1 MSDAKFIP
9 GLFFKDKHE
18 NAPDFVIC
26 KGSVKVADMLAWL
39 QKQDGEWVNFDLK
52 RSRDGK
58 PYASVDDWKPNQGN
72 TSSSGPRGGAPARE
86 RPARATDAPQ
96 QEFVDNELDDI
107 PFLTNRANW

>member
-1 MSDAKFIP
+1 MTDAKFIP

-26 KGSVKVADMLAWL
+26 KGSIKVADLSAFL
-39 QKQDGEWVNFDLK
+39 SQQSDEWVNFDLK

-86 RPARATDAPQ
+86 RPERATDVPAND
-96 QEFVDNELDDI
+96 FSDDDI
-107 PFLTNRANW
+107 PFIRCDSRF

>member
-1 MSDAKFIP
+1 MSNDSKFIP

-58 PYASVDDWKPNQGN
+58 PYASVDDWKPSQ
-72 TSSSGPRGGAPARE
+72 SGSQRQEPARRESAQQQAPADDF
-86 RPARATDAPQ
+86 AD
-96 QEFVDNELDDI
+96 DDI
-107 PFLTNRANW
+107 PF

>member
-26 KGSVKVADMLAWL
+26 KGSVKVADLLAWL

-58 PYASVDDWKPNQGN
+58 PYASVDDWKPNQG
-72 TSSSGPRGGAPARE
+72 GGQRQDSTRRE
-86 RPARATDAPQ
+86 PAPQ
-96 QEFVDNELDDI
+96 QSAPADDFDSDPI
-107 PFLTNRANW
+107 PF